1 MVQNKQSNQFVN
13 IVGIVLILMAI
24 ALTYT
29 SKLIDFDTIAAPFEH
44 LVEGTAIGN
53 YIDEAKQKELE
64 HQLNQTET
72 PAQKLAENIK
82 NFSGLTKAQKSYI
95 KFQSFME
102 KFENSVAELPNKFV
116 IAIAILLLFSVKSI
130 IVLLPASATCLVT
143 ALLFPFPLAVIINI
157 VGYCLMFTA
166 KYFWGK
172 HIGEGQVS
180 RLVKHSKRLWK
191 YIQDEENGYA
201 TGNPLLLFILRLVPT
216 VPINP
221 ISQMYG
227 KMGYDFWKYII
238 LSALGISLRVV
249 SVTSLG
255 SNVSDPFS
263 SAFIVPLVVILFVS
277 GFSMIALSII
287 LKKREGVTEGIE
299 ENKKELA
306 K

>member
-64 HQLNQTET
+64 HQLKQTET

-287 LKKREGVTEGIE
+287 LKKRESGTEKIE